1 MKRETGSKT
10 DHDLLDDVDAD
21 GNSVA
26 QARDQKAQDGKD
38 AKAKRSK
45 DMKDEAAELA
55 RQTITP
61 TIALNINP
69 DPKPNPP

>member
-55 RQTITP
+55 RQTLTP
-61 TIALNINP
+61 NPKPKPSP
-69 DPKPNPP
+69 DPN

>member
-55 RQTITP
+55 R
-61 TIALNINP
+61 
-69 DPKPNPP
+69 